1 MIVYIKSDNEFEL
14 WDLLHLNHEHIKT
27 NWRTIE
33 IPDGTE
39 GDNVEVET
47 LQLEIRTK
55 EGEELD
61 KYDKRGKYDKIFDTL
76 KLAIK
81 LGVVK

>member
-1 MIVYIKSDNEFEL
+1 MIIYVKSDNEFEL
-14 WDLLHLNHEHIKT
+14 WDLIHLNHEHIES
-27 NWRTIE
+27 NWKTIE
-33 IPDGTE
+33 IPNGTE

-47 LQLEIRTK
+47 LQLEIKTE
-55 EGEELD
+55 EGEDLNKYD
-61 KYDKRGKYDKIFDTL
+61 RRKKYDKLFDTL

>member
-1 MIVYIKSDNEFEL
+1 MIIYVKSNNEFEL
-14 WDLLHLNHEHIKT
+14 WDLLHLNYDHIKT

-33 IPDGTE
+33 LPDADEKDGE
-39 GDNVEVET
+39 NVEVDT
-47 LQLEIRTK
+47 IQIEIKT
-55 EGEELD
+55 EDDDD
-61 KYDKRGKYDKIFDTL
+61 KYDKRRKYDKLFDTL

>member
-1 MIVYIKSDNEFEL
+1 MSIYIKSDTEFEL
-14 WDLLHLNHEHIKT
+14 WDLIHLNHDHIQS
-27 NWRTIE
+27 NWKTIE
-33 IPDGTE
+33 IPDGAE

-47 LQLEIRTK
+47 LQLEIKT
-55 EGEELD
+55 EDDDD
-61 KYDKRGKYDKIFDTL
+61 KYDKRRKYDKLFDTL

>member
-1 MIVYIKSDNEFEL
+1 MIIYVKSDNEFEL
-14 WDLLHLNHEHIKT
+14 WDLIHLNHDHIKS
-27 NWRTIE
+27 NWKTIE
-33 IPDGTE
+33 IPDGAE

-47 LQLEIRTK
+47 LQLEIKTDT
-55 EGEELD
+55 ED
-61 KYDKRGKYDKIFDTL
+61 NKYDKRKKYDKLFDTL

>member
-1 MIVYIKSDNEFEL
+1 MIIYVKSNNEFEL
-14 WDLLHLNHEHIKT
+14 WDLIHLNHDHIQS
-27 NWRTIE
+27 NWKTIE
-33 IPDGTE
+33 IPDGAE

-47 LQLEIRTK
+47 LQLEIKTDT
-55 EGEELD
+55 EDD
-61 KYDKRGKYDKIFDTL
+61 KYDKRRKYDKLFDTL

>member
-1 MIVYIKSDNEFEL
+1 MIIYIKSNNEFEL
-14 WDLLHLNHEHIKT
+14 WDLIHLNHDHIKS
-27 NWRTIE
+27 NWKTIE
-33 IPDGTE
+33 IPDGAE

-47 LQLEIRTK
+47 LQLEIKTDT
-55 EGEELD
+55 ED
-61 KYDKRGKYDKIFDTL
+61 NKYDKRKKYDKLFDTL

>member
-1 MIVYIKSDNEFEL
+1 MIIYVKSDNEFEL
-14 WDLLHLNHEHIKT
+14 WDLIHLNHDHIKS
-27 NWRTIE
+27 NWKTIE
-33 IPDGTE
+33 IPDGAE

-47 LQLEIRTK
+47 LQLEIKTDTEDDKYEKRK
-55 EGEELD
+55 
-61 KYDKRGKYDKIFDTL
+61 KYDKLFDTL